1 MKEVLAMPH
10 FNFECEHFFLNAH
23 LIRELTRTHETT
35 EQIWTE
41 MMLGVL
47 KWDWR
52 IPFDSSSGTSSAN
65 VRVSFLY
72 IKKRKKVT
80 KRFDM
85 KEKFYIKNK
94 LEE

>member
-1 MKEVLAMPH
+1 M
-10 FNFECEHFFLNAH
+10 NAH

-52 IPFDSSSGTSSAN
+52 IPFDPAQEPAERTSGF
-65 VRVSFLY
+65 SFFGTFTFFSLHKEKKKSNKE
-72 IKKRKKVT
+72 IWNKRKILFKKIIAT
-80 KRFDM
+80 R
-85 KEKFYIKNK
+85 
-94 LEE
+94 